1 MKPLVEIAV
10 SGDKATVKRPA
21 HIGMSNCRK
30 TDPPKGL
37 KNQRHTHAKLP
48 KRLVSAAG
56 FVVLATVIIM
66 ELQ

>member
-1 MKPLVEIAV
+1 MKPLVEIV
-10 SGDKATVKRPA
+10 ISGDKATVKRPA
-21 HIGMSNCRK
+21 LIGMSNCRK
-30 TDPPKGL
+30 ADPPKGI

-56 FVVLATVIIM
+56 FVVLAAIIIV